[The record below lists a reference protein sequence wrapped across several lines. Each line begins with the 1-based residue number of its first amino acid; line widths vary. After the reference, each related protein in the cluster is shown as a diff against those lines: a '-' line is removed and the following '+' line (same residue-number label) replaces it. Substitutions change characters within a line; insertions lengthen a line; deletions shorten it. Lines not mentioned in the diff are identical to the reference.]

1 MNQQPSPAALERLTL
16 LQTKVTDEGLETLS
30 RGLKTLRLVIFLHV
44 ALFQL
49 FFRYL
54 DVRGSM
60 VSEEGVSAFKSDNK
74 DCEVIS

>member
-1 MNQQPSPAALERLTL
+1 VNQQPSPAALERLTL
-16 LQTKVTDEGLETLS
+16 LHTKVTDEGLETLS
-30 RGLKTLRLVIFLHV
+30 RGLKTL
-44 ALFQL
+44 
-49 FFRYL
+49 RYL